1 MSSLNNINSN
11 EITTQS
17 TLATSALAANG
28 SVKSNLISTKDQLVQ
43 GVSKAETVDSQRS
56 AVSDPLFGAQPEPK
70 QPGLF
75 SAVDLFAPG
84 PAYYAAEMAEVMM
97 KSGQELLAANGQ
109 IGVNYLN
116 SLEINIDK
124 FANKDGG
131 VIKDDADIAL
141 ARGIASIISGGGVL
155 GFMGYD
161 ATFGE
166 GSKLSG
172 ELKGLKEQLGTAPVT
187 TLEKSDVNSL
197 EAVAPK
203 AEDSSLVL
211 AEEGAEPAS
220 TAGLSEEET
229 KELKGK
235 ISTKEGEISAQSQ
248 RLSMQLNAVS
258 QILQGASAGAEA
270 GIDAFKKAPETA
282 ERDIIGG
289 EKQVESQIIETSLK
303 GQSSAAQLAQS
314 ALQAAIE
321 SARMQAQVSMSI
333 SA

>member
-1 MSSLNNINSN
+1 MSSLNNINNS

-17 TLATSALAANG
+17 TLAASALAAAG
-28 SVKSNLISTKDQLVQ
+28 SVKSNVVSTKDQFVQ
-43 GVSKAETVDSQRS
+43 GVSKAETVGQRS
-56 AVSDPLFGAQPEPK
+56 AVNDPLFAAQPEPK
-70 QPGLF
+70 QPGVF

-84 PAYYAAEMAEVMM
+84 PAYYAAEMAEIMM
-97 KSGQELLAANGQ
+97 KSGEELLTANGQ

-116 SLEINIDK
+116 SLEKNIDA

-141 ARGIASIISGGGVL
+141 ARGIASIVSGGGLL

-172 ELKGLKEQLGTAPVT
+172 ELQGLKEQLGTAPVT
-187 TLEKSDVNSL
+187 TLEKADLDPSGLVASQDQEEASL
-197 EAVAPK
+197 
-203 AEDSSLVL
+203 SLG
-211 AEEGAEPAS
+211 EEGAEPKS
-220 TAGLSEEET
+220 TGSLSEEET

-235 ISTKEGEISAQSQ
+235 IATKEGEINAQSQ
-248 RLSMQLNAVS
+248 RLSMQLNAIS
-258 QILQGASAGAEA
+258 QILQGVSSGAEA

>member
-1 MSSLNNINSN
+1 MSSLNNINNN

-17 TLATSALAANG
+17 TLATSALAAVG
-28 SVKSNLISTKDQLVQ
+28 SVKSNVVSTQDQLVQ

-56 AVSDPLFGAQPEPK
+56 AVNDPLFAAQPEPK

-97 KSGQELLAANGQ
+97 KSGQELLTANGQ
-109 IGVNYLN
+109 IGVNYLS
-116 SLEINIDK
+116 SLEVNIDK

-141 ARGIASIISGGGVL
+141 ARGIVSILSGGGVL

-172 ELKGLKEQLGTAPVT
+172 ELKGLKEQLNTAPAT
-187 TLEKSDVNSL
+187 TLENANVTDNEEVSQAQGEASL
-197 EAVAPK
+197 SLGEEADAGSPN
-203 AEDSSLVL
+203 
-211 AEEGAEPAS
+211 
-220 TAGLSEEET
+220 GLSEEET

-235 ISTKEGEISAQSQ
+235 ISTKEGEINAQSQ
-248 RLSMQLNAVS
+248 RLSMQLNAIS

-303 GQSSAAQLAQS
+303 GQSSAAQMAQS

-321 SARMQAQVSMSI
+321 SARMQAQVAMSI